1 MTFTKEEFET
11 LLKFLEII
19 TLLVPTSFGFLMFL
33 VRHVDVGGRRRVE
46 KFIEINKLDK
56 ESTNQLIE
64 SQTRQLESYR
74 AESAELQ
81 MQITHYVKQIAELNI
96 QINVIIENSEKQQ
109 TVFKNDFKELSTK
122 RDDAIKEL
130 QNSFEGLQEKYMV
143 MEKQNSEATQ
153 QRDLTKVELEQ
164 MKVERERRYA
174 FGISMGL
181 SREDIDQLGKGTL
194 TYCDLHDKILL
205 AVLSYQKSVDNP
217 ETTIEIKIIEKGVDN
232 E

>member
-1 MTFTKEEFET
+1 MTFTKDEFDT

-33 VRHVDVGGRRRVE
+33 VRRVDVGGRRRVE
-46 KFIEINKLDK
+46 QFIEINKLDK

-64 SQTRQLESYR
+64 SQTRQLEGYR

-81 MQITHYVKQIAELNI
+81 MQITHYVKQIVELNV
-96 QINVIIENSEKQQ
+96 QINVIIENSDKQQ
-109 TVFKNDFKELSTK
+109 VVFKNDFKELSTK

-130 QNSFEGLQEKYMV
+130 QNSFEGLQEKYML

-153 QRDLTKVELEQ
+153 QRDLTTVELEQ
-164 MKVERERRYA
+164 MKLERERRYA
-174 FGISMGL
+174 FGVSMGL

-194 TYCDLHDKILL
+194 TYCNLHDKILL
-205 AVLSYQKSVDNP
+205 AALNYQKSLDNP
-217 ETTIEIKIIEKGVDN
+217 ETTIEIKISEKDVNN

>member
-11 LLKFLEII
+11 LLKLLEII

-33 VRHVDVGGRRRVE
+33 VRRVDVGGRRRVE

-153 QRDLTKVELEQ
+153 QRDLTTVELGQ

-174 FGISMGL
+174 FGISLGL
-181 SREDIDQLGKGTL
+181 SREDIEQLGKGTL

-217 ETTIEIKIIEKGVDN
+217 ETTIEIKIIGKDVNN